1 MTPFCVFLTQGKIW
15 VRNKES
21 KNELQVTNLNHKYF
35 RQHLEDALSLG
46 RPLLIEDITEELDP
60 ALDNILEKNFIKVPE
75 SMVNLRIHSHQAKVQ
90 AKNFFNDFRLFF
102 DLFLLGLWSFS
113 ALLPLSLGVN
123 RPLGA
128 SPGGALTG
136 PKNSQFRTGVVKKI
150 ARPRDNHG
158 SIPEEPCH
166 SGGK

>member
-1 MTPFCVFLTQGKIW
+1 MFLTQGKIW

-75 SMVNLRIHSHQAKVQ
+75 SMADLRPIHIERKCKRKTSLMFVVYSLI
-90 AKNFFNDFRLFF
+90 FFC
-102 DLFLLGLWSFS
+102 LFLIFFGFAPVFTW
-113 ALLPLSLGVN
+113 
-123 RPLGA
+123 
-128 SPGGALTG
+128 
-136 PKNSQFRTGVVKKI
+136 
-150 ARPRDNHG
+150 
-158 SIPEEPCH
+158 C
-166 SGGK
+166 